1 MLASGRQRSTRSRL
15 LGLLI
20 AVAWLLLAWAPAA
33 QARPVVKL
41 KVMTQNLYLGADI
54 SDGLAATDLSQLVAA
69 ATRQF
74 AMVQA
79 TDFPERATAIADEI
93 AATTPDLLGL
103 QEAVLWR
110 SQTPA
115 DFSPTPNATHV
126 EFDYVQLLLDA
137 LAAKGLHYAPIPG
150 ATATNTDVEV
160 PRQLAASP
168 PTYQDIR
175 LTDRDVLLART
186 DLPASQLSVAG
197 GTAAAFAT
205 QLSFPSPL
213 LGSITILRSW
223 VAADARLDGRT
234 IRVVDTH
241 LESLSDP
248 VNAAQGRELLQGPL
262 STPLP
267 VVLVGDLNSAA
278 PTGATYAQLTGAGL
292 TDAWTAA
299 KAKDPGLTCCQ
310 QEDLRN
316 PASRLDQRIDFVMY
330 RGAFEPQTISLMGA
344 RPGDRTPAGLWPS
357 DHAGVYA
364 KLAFP

>member
-1 MLASGRQRSTRSRL
+1 MPDNYRESCPRSRL
-15 LGLLI
+15 LALV
-20 AVAWLLLAWAPAA
+20 AVACLLLVTFSSAA
-33 QARPVVKL
+33 QAKPVLKL

-54 SDGLAATDLSQLVAA
+54 SDGLGATDFSQLVAA
-69 ATRQF
+69 ATREF

-79 TDFPERATAIADEI
+79 TSFPERAKAIATQV
-93 AATTPDLLGL
+93 AATTPDVIGL

-126 EFDYVQLLLDA
+126 EFDFVQLLLDA
-137 LAAKGLHYAPIPG
+137 LAAKGLRYAPIPG

-160 PRQLAASP
+160 PRQLTAAS

-175 LTDRDVLLART
+175 LTDRDVLLARS
-186 DLPASQLSVAG
+186 DLPANQFAVSNG
-197 GTAAAFAT
+197 KAAAFAT

-223 VAADARLDGRT
+223 VSADATLQGET
-234 IRVVDTH
+234 VRVVDTH

-248 VNAAQGRELLQGPL
+248 INAAQGLELLHAPL
-262 STPLP
+262 STSLP
-267 VVLVGDLNSAA
+267 VILVGDLNSAA
-278 PTGATYAQLTGAGL
+278 PAGVAYTELTGAGL

-299 KAKDPGLTCCQ
+299 HMGSQGFTCCQ

-316 PASRLDQRIDFVMY
+316 PVSLLDQRIDFVMY
-330 RGAFEPQTISLMGA
+330 KGAFQIQTVSLMGA
-344 RPGDRTPAGLWPS
+344 GQVDRTTSGLWPS

-364 KLAFP
+364 KLVLP